1 MVKYHLHGRKDIS
14 GYIHVL
20 GGQRSHFDAH
30 MCNCSYMETS
40 VQYRPKNLDL
50 SIVIQNWASLTPPFH
65 KRLHPVCL
73 SCSGFR
79 WHWTLTDCWCDW
91 TGSFMSDQGYDL
103 WCAYDLLPDRKTSS
117 DSHSVSED
125 CVGENCRRC
134 IWFVIAYN
142 QQLWGFSWLTASDT
156 SR

>member
-1 MVKYHLHGRKDIS
+1 
-14 GYIHVL
+14 
-20 GGQRSHFDAH
+20 
-30 MCNCSYMETS
+30 METS
-40 VQYRPKNLDL
+40 VQHRPKNLDL
-50 SIVIQNWASLTPPFH
+50 SIVIQNWASLTPTFY

-125 CVGENCRRC
+125 SVWEKIVGVAFGLSSLITSSFEVLVDCFRYIEVRVLKTHPHLFFFRGGKFTQILQLLYC
-134 IWFVIAYN
+134 
-142 QQLWGFSWLTASDT
+142 QQ
-156 SR
+156 